1 MRFKFLFILFIIL
14 SGCQKPYERECWK
27 SNGKYQ
33 ITQVQQSSINEIN
46 LYDDI
51 NLILI
56 NDSLNYLSIETPKNL
71 INSGAG
77 GSREDA
83 ESYWRVGGFLG
94 RRWDRL
100 GQSSFYL
107 VFSAPRQ
114 PVWGQLSYST
124 VLRSVFL
131 PI

>member
-1 MRFKFLFILFIIL
+1 MQAAAWSRSAWLV
-14 SGCQKPYERECWK
+14 SRG
-27 SNGKYQ
+27 
-33 ITQVQQSSINEIN
+33 
-46 LYDDI
+46 
-51 NLILI
+51 LIVG
-56 NDSLNYLSIETPKNL
+56 
-71 INSGAG
+71 GAG

-107 VFSAPRQ
+107 TISGPRQ